1 MIVQRLKRWLA
12 VVLVVTCLTS
22 FTACG
27 YFLYPER
34 RGQEGGQIDPV
45 VALLDAALLLLFI
58 VPGVVA
64 FAVDI
69 TTGTI
74 YLPDGDTGE
83 LTVVRLDRA
92 GQIDTETLE
101 GILSGHLGKTV
112 TLNPETTLFFDAQGK
127 TRHELRSILEALNAS
142 IRDEPALKR
151 QAGVFELRQAYL

>member
-1 MIVQRLKRWLA
+1 MLVQRLKRWLSI
-12 VVLVVTCLTS
+12 VLVVTCLTS

-34 RGQEGGQIDPV
+34 RGQQGGRIDPV

-74 YLPDGDTGE
+74 YLPDGNTGE
-83 LTVVRLDRA
+83 LTVARLDRA
-92 GQIDTETLE
+92 GRLDTASLE
-101 GILSGHLGKTV
+101 RILSGHLGKPV
-112 TLNPETTLFFDAQGK
+112 TLSPEITLFFDAQGK
-127 TRHELRSILEALNAS
+127 TPHELRAILETLNAS
-142 IRDEPALKR
+142 IRDESALKR
-151 QAGVFELRQAYL
+151 QAGVFELRQAHL

>member
-1 MIVQRLKRWLA
+1 MIAQRLKSWLSM
-12 VVLVVTCLTS
+12 VLIVTCLTS

-27 YFLYPER
+27 YLLYPER
-34 RGQEGGQIDPV
+34 RGQEGGRIDPV

-74 YLPDGDTGE
+74 YLPDGRTGE
-83 LTVVRLDRA
+83 LTEVRLDRT
-92 GQIDTETLE
+92 GRLDTATLE
-101 GILSGHLGKTV
+101 KIISGRLGKPV
-112 TLNPETTLFFDAQGK
+112 SLDPETTLFFDAQGK
-127 TRHELRSILEALNAS
+127 TPHELKAILKALNAG
-142 IRDEPALKR
+142 IRDEAVLKR

>member
-1 MIVQRLKRWLA
+1 MLVQRLKRWLSI
-12 VVLVVTCLTS
+12 VLVVTCLTS

-34 RGQEGGQIDPV
+34 RGQQGGRIDPV

-74 YLPDGDTGE
+74 YLPDGNTGE
-83 LTVVRLDRA
+83 LTVARLDRA
-92 GQIDTETLE
+92 GRLDTASLE
-101 GILSGHLGKTV
+101 RILSGHLGKPV
-112 TLNPETTLFFDAQGK
+112 TLSPEITLFFDAQGK
-127 TRHELRSILEALNAS
+127 TPHELSAIL
-142 IRDEPALKR
+142 
-151 QAGVFELRQAYL
+151 

>member
-1 MIVQRLKRWLA
+1 MIVQRVRRWLA
-12 VVLVVTCLTS
+12 TVLVVTCLTS

-34 RGQEGGQIDPV
+34 RGQEGGRIDPV

-58 VPGVVA
+58 VPGAVA

-74 YLPDGDTGE
+74 YLPDGRTGE
-83 LTVVRLDRA
+83 LTGVRLDRD
-92 GQIDTETLE
+92 GRLDTASLERTL
-101 GILSGHLGKTV
+101 SRHLGKTV

-127 TRHELRSILEALNAS
+127 SPDELRTILESLNAS
-142 IRDEPALKR
+142 IRDESVLKR
-151 QAGVFELRQAYL
+151 QAGMFELRQAYL

>member
-1 MIVQRLKRWLA
+1 MIAQRLKRWLSMI
-12 VVLVVTCLTS
+12 LIVTCLTS

-34 RGQEGGQIDPV
+34 RGQEGGRIDPV

-74 YLPDGDTGE
+74 YLPDGRTGE
-83 LTVVRLDRA
+83 LAEVRLDRA
-92 GQIDTETLE
+92 GRLDTATLE
-101 GILSGHLGKTV
+101 RILSGHLGKTV
-112 TLNPETTLFFDAQGK
+112 SLDPETTLFFDAQGR
-127 TRHELRSILEALNAS
+127 TPHELKAILEALNAG
-142 IRDEPALKR
+142 IRDQAVLER
-151 QAGVFELRQAYL
+151 QARAFELRQAFM